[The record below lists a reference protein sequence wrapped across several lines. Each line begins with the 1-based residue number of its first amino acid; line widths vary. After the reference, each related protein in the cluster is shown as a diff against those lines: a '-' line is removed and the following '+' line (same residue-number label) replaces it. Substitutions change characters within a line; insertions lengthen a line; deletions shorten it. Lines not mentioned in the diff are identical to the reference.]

1 MAVFLCRCSAWWFKS
16 LFLVWQQYKTVCI
29 HLLTVRENGNLHD
42 LIPVVSTVML
52 KRFRRE
58 LKIWL
63 YSILVSICWSN
74 SVFILHLFSYL
85 GQRCF
90 GKFAEVWKLLLQE
103 VWSFLKKNICSAI
116 GFLQALH
123 FGRNLLCENKPA
135 VFPIPKQ
142 LNTWPCSGLNTLAG
156 LWLTHSLSLA
166 VFHSVNNYLSAKL
179 KPFNFCKWRVSVFR

>member
-103 VWSFLKKNICSAI
+103 VWSFLKKKHLFCHWLPASSTFWKDSSVWKQTCSVSYSQTTEYMTM
-116 GFLQALH
+116 F
-123 FGRNLLCENKPA
+123 RSKYPC
-135 VFPIPKQ
+135 
-142 LNTWPCSGLNTLAG
+142 WPMTDSLPLACCVP
-156 LWLTHSLSLA
+156 LS
-166 VFHSVNNYLSAKL
+166 
-179 KPFNFCKWRVSVFR
+179 